1 MKAAWQVCRFLSIS
15 QLCIYRYSTPEW
27 TPTQHTLA
35 HTHANTPKH
44 HLIPPPSEQNP
55 PTHRITWGQ
64 WASQVTTVTGQEG
77 VVGRSSCYIRLIQ
90 ILIIPPSS
98 SPSPHTH
105 YKTFSPPLHPSPL
118 SLTPLPLQSPPNF
131 ACCSRSL
138 SASLFFPSYPLQA
151 FSLPP
156 FSPSSSS
163 SQ

>member
-1 MKAAWQVCRFLSIS
+1 MHKWRLSESRFLSVS
-15 QLCIYRYSTPEW
+15 QTKCIGTKLLRWP
-27 TPTQHTLA
+27 PTQLT
-35 HTHANTPKH
+35 HTHANTPKP
-44 HLIPPPSEQNP
+44 HLVPPPSEQNP
-55 PTHRITWGQ
+55 HTHRITWGQ

-90 ILIIPPSS
+90 ILIIPPPS

-105 YKTFSPPLHPSPL
+105 YKTFLPPPSRFLL
-118 SLTPLPLQSPPNF
+118 SAPSSSPPNF

-138 SASLFFPSYPLQA
+138 PASLFSPSYSLQA